1 MSDHADIRDMLL
13 DAAGLT
19 LERLPMLNVIYDR
32 LATFCADAL
41 RHMTASQPYFSLSS
55 VENSRIGDILDS
67 YEANAIVGV
76 FHAPTWDSHLLVGFD
91 RDFVFTM
98 IEALLGS
105 DGSEPPVEEERS
117 FSNVEVRVARAI
129 FEPIGK

>member
-41 RHMTASQPYFSLSS
+41 RHMTASQPYF
-55 VENSRIGDILDS
+55 
-67 YEANAIVGV
+67 
-76 FHAPTWDSHLLVGFD
+76 
-91 RDFVFTM
+91 
-98 IEALLGS
+98 
-105 DGSEPPVEEERS
+105 
-117 FSNVEVRVARAI
+117 
-129 FEPIGK
+129 